1 MYSLLSII
9 LYLLI
14 LWCSY
19 SLTWCTAHF
28 VHEKSLRKV
37 REVRQQLKEIM
48 EGHQMRLVSC
58 VAPEPG
64 AEGTANYDYDR
75 VRKCVCS
82 SYFHQA
88 ARLKVLFH
96 SYLC

>member
-1 MYSLLSII
+1 M
-9 LYLLI
+9 
-14 LWCSY
+14 CSY

-58 VAPEPG
+58 VAPDPG

-75 VRKCVCS
+75 VRKCICS

-88 ARLKVLFH
+88 ARLKVLIA
-96 SYLC
+96 SVLYTVTVP